1 MMMKSRR
8 LRRAECT
15 AKVGDTK
22 NTDRILVLK
31 PVIEY
36 LRASLRK
43 KSWGNI
49 KVDHRKTVFVDVN
62 QM

>member
-31 PVIEY
+31 PVEEY
-36 LRASLRK
+36 LGKNRGVISR
-43 KSWGNI
+43 
-49 KVDHRKTVFVDVN
+49 
-62 QM
+62 